1 MANLLPILAIIAN
14 ATKASFVRKTR
25 HIEAVQEQFLKSVLV
40 THQMTEY
47 GQKCGLKDIQTIHQ
61 FREQVPVLPY
71 SSYESYIDRMAQGEP
86 NILTADPVVYFS
98 LTSGSTGTK
107 KMIPVTY
114 RFQNSL
120 RRANLTSIGFLNDAL
135 RDRGS
140 QFGKTLITN
149 TGRLFGRTSG
159 GIECGPA
166 AAGVFRMGKLL
177 YSQIFAHPPQTPMI
191 ADSLARHYV
200 CLLFALRNSS
210 TRSIAANYP
219 MLILRICAYLEQ
231 YAEEFIHD
239 LETGTIAAWLTLEPD
254 LRTRL
259 EQQWSPNPRRADE
272 LRQVLRSHGRL
283 TPKHAWQGLSAVVT
297 ARGGTSDF
305 YFERFPEYF
314 DDIPV
319 FGAAYS
325 SAEGNI
331 GIYSDVNVDGSI
343 PAIESGFFEFV
354 PQDQWE
360 VEHPKTLLANEVK
373 VGEFYRILMTNY
385 SGFYRYDIGD
395 VIEVVGFYEQAPL
408 IVFRYRAGGLLSSTF
423 EKTTEFHATKVMQGL
438 QREFDIS
445 LEDFCITLSEHEF
458 PAHYL
463 VNIELSGNQVLNSP
477 EAFLSSFE
485 CRLRAANTFYAL
497 NRQNQIPSPRL
508 RILASGSFALLR
520 QRQLQKGIP
529 DSQLK
534 FPHISEDR
542 NFLAGLTV
550 LQEFQLQ
557 ENS

>member
-1 MANLLPILAIIAN
+1 MINLLPILVTVAG
-14 ATKASFVRKTR
+14 ATKANFVRKTR
-25 HIEAVQEQFLKSVLV
+25 QVEATQAQFLQSVLAR
-40 THQMTEY
+40 HQQTEY
-47 GQKCGLKDIQTIHQ
+47 GRNNGFSDIKTIEQ
-61 FREQVPVLPY
+61 FQAQVPILPY
-71 SSYESYIDRMAQGEP
+71 SSYEPYLDRMTKGEP

-120 RRANLTSIGFLNDAL
+120 RRSNLATIGFLNDAL
-135 RDRGS
+135 KQRGR

-149 TGRLFGRTSG
+149 TGQIFGHTSG
-159 GIECGPA
+159 GIEYGPA
-166 AAGVFRMGKLL
+166 AAGVFRMGKWL
-177 YSQIFAHPPQTPMI
+177 YSQVFAHPSETPMI

-200 CLLFALRNSS
+200 CLLFALRDTS

-231 YAEEFIHD
+231 YAEDFIHD
-239 LETGTIAAWLTLEPD
+239 LETGTIASWLTLEPE
-254 LRTRL
+254 LRSSL
-259 EQQWSPNPRRADE
+259 EKQWSSNPRRAAE
-272 LRQVLRSHGRL
+272 LKAIVRSHHRL
-283 TPKHAWQGLSAVVT
+283 TPKHAWRNLSAIVT

-305 YFERFPEYF
+305 YFERFPDYF

-319 FGAAYS
+319 FGAAYA

-331 GIYSDVNVDGSI
+331 AVYPDVNVDGSI

-354 PQDQWE
+354 PQAQWE
-360 VEHPKTLLANEVK
+360 VEHPQALLANEVK
-373 VGEFYRILMTNY
+373 AGELYRILMTNY

-395 VIEVVGFYEQAPL
+395 VVEVIGFYEQAPL
-408 IVFRYRAGGLLSSTF
+408 IVFRYRAGGAISSTF
-423 EKTTEFHATKVMQGL
+423 EKTTEFHATQVMQGL
-438 QREFDIS
+438 QQEFAIA

-463 VNIELSGNQVLNSP
+463 VNIELAPNQNLDDP
-477 EAFLSSFE
+477 KAFLSSFE
-485 CRLRAANTFYAL
+485 RRLRAANTFYAL

-508 RILASGSFALLR
+508 RILAPGSFAMLR

-534 FPHISEDR
+534 FPHLSEDR
-542 NFLAGLTV
+542 SFLAGLTV
-550 LQEFQLQ
+550 LQEVQL
-557 ENS
+557 